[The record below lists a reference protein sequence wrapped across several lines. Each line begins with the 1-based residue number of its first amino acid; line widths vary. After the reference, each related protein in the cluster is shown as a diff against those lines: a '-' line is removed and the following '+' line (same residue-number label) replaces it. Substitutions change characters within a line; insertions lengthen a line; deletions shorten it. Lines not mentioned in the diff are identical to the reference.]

1 MWYFV
6 RQGDEITQKEQ
17 CIESL
22 GMKAKVD
29 VDPDMRSALTSEDGL
44 LRPGAL
50 PKVSGASAAGSKALL
65 QAITSGVAA
74 PKKKKK
80 EEEEEEAK
88 EVEPQTWVE
97 KANALLPDI
106 LKEASEG
113 RKLSIKL
120 NGMEFAEELSK
131 DLLSHAGEL
140 EDCYKKLATKVGE
153 GNGKVIKAYV
163 NTANELMTKG
173 SKAQAG
179 KTTCL
184 KSYRKRR
191 RLEDLPDSQTVKKFA
206 DLIGR
211 GKMSID
217 AAATI
222 ARSVVRQAVH
232 KTIARLM
239 AWSMEVAS
247 SGVGP
252 DTGFAGEPLAKTS
265 RGHLCG
271 QQLGCG
277 WRACFFAFKAD
288 LKARHELHNFK
299 RYYRCNE
306 FCDRCLAMQGTR
318 CPPALDYRNVTNSS
332 AWHLTAINH
341 QAYMEFDASSLSH
354 WVCMPGFNFLAISFD
369 WMHNVYLGT
378 GRDLCASGIMV
389 LIEKGLVGDVE
400 GVEMDEALSRVHRRM
415 RDVCRQH
422 GLVLPAKPNLT
433 NANLTGEDGYFSM
446 GTRFKATHIKRML
459 WWLAKESQELAD
471 QNPTDAVLNVLAMCT
486 FALQRCTELMDL
498 SGVIFSED
506 EAQEAGN
513 SLKLHLR
520 AYFWLAAYHYQRRQL
535 LFKTRSKTHYNEHIA
550 DEVLRFRIN
559 PATYQN
565 FEEEAFLGRIKAIG
579 IHCHGRS
586 CTRRLYQRY
595 LLTLAVFLEDHER
608 VARQV

>member
-354 WVCMPGFNFLAISFD
+354 W
-369 WMHNVYLGT
+369 
-378 GRDLCASGIMV
+378 
-389 LIEKGLVGDVE
+389 
-400 GVEMDEALSRVHRRM
+400 
-415 RDVCRQH
+415 
-422 GLVLPAKPNLT
+422 
-433 NANLTGEDGYFSM
+433 
-446 GTRFKATHIKRML
+446 
-459 WWLAKESQELAD
+459 
-471 QNPTDAVLNVLAMCT
+471 DAVLNVLAMCT